1 MHVKL
6 QDGWLP
12 VQVWELVAVHE
23 EVLPGDDE
31 DSPTHFYAFI
41 RKDADLLIKELIDS
55 PEVRILVLIVL
66 IPDNAV

>member
-12 VQVWELVAVHE
+12 VQVWEHVVVHE

-31 DSPTHFYAFI
+31 DSPTQFYAFI
-41 RKDADLLIKELIDS
+41 RKDTDLLIRELIDS
-55 PEVRILVLIVL
+55 PEVS
-66 IPDNAV
+66 PCTT